1 MKVLKCCSHRRTN
14 VTYKLV
20 EIRRATGYEPK
31 VRRVTESEWVGTHRF
46 DGIRDQVTAG
56 EPDAEFVNP
65 SNMWPTGLNRL
76 TSSASLP
83 PVSAM
88 DVSTEHAIV

>member
-20 EIRRATGYEPK
+20 EIRRAATGYEPK
-31 VRRVTESEWVGTHRF
+31 VRRVTQSEWVGTHRF

-56 EPDAEFVNP
+56 EPDAEL
-65 SNMWPTGLNRL
+65 SIYLICGLR
-76 TSSASLP
+76 A
-83 PVSAM
+83 
-88 DVSTEHAIV
+88 